1 MAQLLAVLALAAYG
15 AAAVNPLQ
23 KTTSLLQDL
32 IAKVTEEDAA
42 AKAEYEKFTA
52 YCEKT
57 ARNFQYE
64 IKTEKAEIGELE
76 ASIDKETSESMALDA
91 KVDELSGDIAAAEA
105 QLKDA
110 TAIRKK
116 EAADFAAV
124 QQELTETISMIERAI
139 SVIKREMAKGES
151 SELQL
156 QRTNDLTQ
164 AFGALV
170 QASALST
177 ADAAKLSSFLQD
189 SASDGEGELGAPAA
203 AAYTSKS
210 GTIVDTLEDLLEKAK
225 MQLAE
230 ATSAETQARHNF
242 KMLEQSL
249 TDEIK
254 YSTAEMNK
262 AKTGV
267 QSCAEKKANSQG
279 DLERTEKELSE
290 DKAALSDLKMDCM
303 SKAKD
308 FEEETSNRK
317 DEVEALTKAL
327 AILQEKAGGA
337 ASQTY
342 DFNQEAASFVQLR
355 SKARSAEVAE
365 ASTET
370 SVSSIKVVRFVRHLA
385 MGNASHE
392 LVLLSDRLDSLV
404 QAAST
409 AGADPFGKVRGLITD
424 LIAKLE
430 KEAGSEAKQKAYCDK
445 EMAEAKETKEDK
457 EDEIE
462 KLSTRIDS
470 KTSKS
475 AKLKGEVAALQKE
488 LATLVAEMAEADK
501 IRMEEK
507 EQFSKDKPELEQG
520 IEGVKLALKILREY
534 YGSADDSE
542 SKGASTGII
551 GMLEVIE
558 SDFTKGLAELVAT
571 EEAAAQAYDN
581 EKKENKVIKLTK
593 EADVKYKT
601 KQAVELDKAVAET
614 TSDMEAVQAELDA
627 VTEALSKLEAMCIA
641 KAEPY
646 EERQARRAKE
656 IGGLKEALE
665 ILEGET
671 AFVQLSS
678 RRQLRGVQHHVAKDP
693 EYDHDGFKEDWHS
706 EWRQGNYPT
715 HEEIMKNK
723 KDSPEPAMSPAD
735 VDPKVPTKDGEPAY
749 VMDGFKDD
757 WNKEWRSG
765 DFPSY
770 KETYENGKAAA
781 QYEDRQSD
789 GKPSAVA
796 SGRL

>member
-1 MAQLLAVLALAAYG
+1 MAQLLAFLALAAYG
-15 AAAVNPLQ
+15 ATAVNPLQ

-32 IAKVTEEDAA
+32 IAKVQEEDAA
-42 AKAEYEKFTA
+42 AKQEYEKFTA
-52 YCEKT
+52 YCDKT
-57 ARNFQYE
+57 ARNFQFE
-64 IKTEKAEIGELE
+64 IKTEKAQIAELE
-76 ASIDKETSESMALDA
+76 ASIDKETSEGMALDA
-91 KVDELSGDIAAAEA
+91 KVEELSGEIAAAEK

-139 SVIKREMAKGES
+139 SVVKREMSKGES

-156 QRTNDLTQ
+156 DRSHDLTQ
-164 AFGALV
+164 AFAALV

-177 ADAAKLSSFLQD
+177 ADSVKLSSFLQD
-189 SASDGEGELGAPAA
+189 ASSDSDAELGAPAA
-203 AAYTSKS
+203 AVYKSQS

-225 MQLAE
+225 MQLAD

-249 TDEIK
+249 TDETK
-254 YSTAEMNK
+254 YSTADMDK
-262 AKTGV
+262 AKKGV
-267 QSCAEKKANSQG
+267 QLCAESKASATG
-279 DLERTEKELSE
+279 DLERVSKELSE
-290 DKAALSDLKMDCM
+290 DEAALSDLKMDCV

-308 FEEETSNRK
+308 FEEETANRK
-317 DEVEALTKAL
+317 DEVDALTKAL
-327 AILQEKAGGA
+327 AVLQEKAGGA

-355 SKARSAEVAE
+355 SRAKAAESSDE
-365 ASTET
+365 SSET

-385 MGNASHE
+385 MHNASHE
-392 LVLLSDRLDSLV
+392 LVLLSDRLDSMV

-430 KEAGSEAKQKAYCDK
+430 KEAGAEAKQKAYCDK
-445 EMAEAKETKEDK
+445 EMADAKETKEDK
-457 EDEIE
+457 ENEIE
-462 KLSTRIDS
+462 KLTTRIDS

-475 AKLKGEVAALQKE
+475 AKLKSEVATLQEE

-501 IRMEEK
+501 IRMEEH
-507 EQFSKDKPELEQG
+507 EQFSKDKPELEEG
-520 IEGVKLALKILREY
+520 IEGVKMALKILREY

-558 SDFTKGLAELVAT
+558 SDFTKGLAELVAA
-571 EEAAAQAYDN
+571 EEAAAQAYDK
-581 EKKENKVIKLTK
+581 EKKENEIIKATK

-601 KQAVELDKAVAET
+601 KQAVELEKAVAEI
-614 TSDMEAVQAELDA
+614 TSDREAVQAELDA

-656 IGGLKEALE
+656 ISGLKEALE

-671 AFVQLSS
+671 AFIQLSS
-678 RRQLRGVQHHVAKDP
+678 RRQLRGVQRHVARDP

-706 EWRQGNYPT
+706 EWRQGDYPT

-723 KDSPEPAMSPAD
+723 KDSPEPAMSPTG

-749 VMDGFKDD
+749 AMGGFKDD

-789 GKPSAVA
+789 GKPSPVA
-796 SGRL
+796 SGRF